1 MEKLISFF
9 EIPAA
14 DFDRAV
20 KFYETVLDTKIET
33 ESCDSE
39 KMGYFPGCEGAIS
52 FAPGFNPSSDGVLIS
67 LKVKSIEQTLAK
79 AKRLG
84 GKTIIPK
91 TAIEAEGRG
100 YFAVFLDCE
109 GNKIGLHEQ
118 D

>member
-20 KFYETVLDTKIET
+20 KFYKTVLDTKIET
-33 ESCDSE
+33 ESCNCE
-39 KMGYFPGCEGAIS
+39 KMGYSTGNEGAVS

-79 AKRLG
+79 A
-84 GKTIIPK
+84 
-91 TAIEAEGRG
+91 
-100 YFAVFLDCE
+100 
-109 GNKIGLHEQ
+109 
-118 D
+118 

>member
-20 KFYETVLDTKIET
+20 AFYETVLDTQIQAET
-33 ESCDSE
+33 CDTE
-39 KMGYFPGCEGAIS
+39 KMGFFPNCEGAIS
-52 FAPGFNPSSDGVLIS
+52 CSPQITPSANGVLIS
-67 LKVKSIEQTLAK
+67 LKVKSIEHTLEK
-79 AKRLG
+79 VEKLG

-100 YFAVFLDCE
+100 FFAVFLDCE
-109 GNKIGLHEQ
+109 GNKIGLHEK
-118 D
+118 